1 MQRSRLESPLAPGT
15 PPSQHISRHRTSR
28 AYVTVTSTKTLQY
41 TYPTTHSHLTHSK
54 RVIEL
59 NTTPAPARECLARG
73 GKRKER
79 EEKREEKK
87 QEYNPEPKGNAK
99 KSEDDDTDE
108 ED

>member
-1 MQRSRLESPLAPGT
+1 
-15 PPSQHISRHRTSR
+15 
-28 AYVTVTSTKTLQY
+28 VTSTKTLQY
-41 TYPTTHSHLTHSK
+41 TYPTTHSHLTNSK

-87 QEYNPEPKGNAK
+87 QEYNPAPKGNAK
-99 KSEDDDTDE
+99 KPENSEKGKQKIENSKPRQTKKGQKN
-108 ED
+108 